1 MMVRIPSGVE
11 KIVDNVRKNIFKSL
25 NLNEKIS
32 TFNSPNKIS
41 DKQFKSKIIL
51 VMNRYKSIDLSITLQ
66 PYNIGD
72 NY

>member
-1 MMVRIPSGVE
+1 MMVRIPSDVAQT
-11 KIVDNVRKNIFKSL
+11 INNVRTNIFKSL
-25 NLNEKIS
+25 NSNEKIS
-32 TFNSPNKIS
+32 TFYCPNKIS

-51 VMNRYKSIDLSITLQ
+51 VMNCDKSIDLSITLH